1 MTVQNNAPKIPTKGE
16 QAIGWAFL
24 AALAIG
30 VIFMVR
36 SCASGSD
43 GNPKSNE
50 AGYQIIARQNVEGKL
65 KDPQS
70 AQFQNMTVSGKA
82 GASVVCGE
90 VNAKN
95 GFGGYTGFKRFVS
108 AGPGLATQIEGGE
121 MSGPE
126 FEKAW
131 AMAC

>member
-1 MTVQNNAPKIPTKGE
+1 MTVQNDAPKMPTKGE

-24 AALAIG
+24 AALVIG
-30 VIFMVR
+30 AIFMVR
-36 SCASGSD
+36 SCASGPNGNSPASD
-43 GNPKSNE
+43 V
-50 AGYQIIARQNVEGKL
+50 GYQIVAKQNVEAKL

-70 AQFQNMTVSGKA
+70 AQFQNLVVSGKA
-82 GASVVCGE
+82 GASIVCGE

-108 AGPGLATQIEGGE
+108 AGPGMATQIEGGE
-121 MSGPE
+121 MPADE

-131 AMAC
+131 QRAC